1 MVAPKPTLTPVGV
14 LLAVISAIL
23 YGSSDFMGGLASRT
37 ERVLAVTW
45 GSQIVGLV
53 LVTSVSFVVPAP
65 HVMGADLL
73 TGAVSGMCG
82 ALGLLLLYRALAV
95 GPMSVVA
102 PCTAAM
108 AAVVPALVGLLG
120 GDRPGIAAG
129 IGVIVAFPAI
139 VLVARGPAENTT
151 STPDGVDPK
160 VVAEAL
166 LSGVFFGLFM
176 VAFARAKEGSG
187 MWPGVAARVASIS
200 LLSLIALVTRTDLRT
215 DRKSWRLIAGTGA
228 FDISANMTYLLAS
241 RLGLLSL
248 ISVISAMYPAST
260 VGLAR
265 VVLGE
270 RIGRLQAL
278 GLVLVAIAVAL
289 VAFGR

>member
-1 MVAPKPTLTPVGV
+1 M
-14 LLAVISAIL
+14 
-23 YGSSDFMGGLASRT
+23 
-37 ERVLAVTW
+37 
-45 GSQIVGLV
+45 
-53 LVTSVSFVVPAP
+53 
-65 HVMGADLL
+65 
-73 TGAVSGMCG
+73 
-82 ALGLLLLYRALAV
+82 
-95 GPMSVVA
+95 
-102 PCTAAM
+102 
-108 AAVVPALVGLLG
+108 
-120 GDRPGIAAG
+120 
-129 IGVIVAFPAI
+129 
-139 VLVARGPAENTT
+139 
-151 STPDGVDPK
+151 
-160 VVAEAL
+160 
-166 LSGVFFGLFM
+166 
-176 VAFARAKEGSG
+176 
-187 MWPGVAARVASIS
+187 ASIS